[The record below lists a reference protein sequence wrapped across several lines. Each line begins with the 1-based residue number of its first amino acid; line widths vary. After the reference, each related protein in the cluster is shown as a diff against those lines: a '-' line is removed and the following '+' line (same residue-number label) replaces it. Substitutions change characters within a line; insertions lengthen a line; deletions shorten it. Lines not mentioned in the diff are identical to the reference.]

1 MEQIAVYIIIIVILI
16 VSSLRKSK
24 KQQQA
29 KIDQLKRQQEL
40 QESDPTFQGESLEDI
55 FKKLSGNIFEEE
67 PDQVPE
73 IQVIEQKA
81 TGNEPFLNYELQ
93 NAARRQSAKPQRKKM
108 IHEENYFEKMLKEQE
123 LAEQSENEFDT
134 DIDWGQAVIY
144 SEILNR
150 KYV

>member
-29 KIDQLKRQQEL
+29 KIEQLKRQQ
-40 QESDPTFQGESLEDI
+40 QMQSGESGMQSETLEDI
-55 FKKLSGNIFEEE
+55 FKKLSGDIFEEE
-67 PDQVPE
+67 MMQETEPQVFEPVPV
-73 IQVIEQKA
+73 Q
-81 TGNEPFLNYELQ
+81 NEPFLNFELK
-93 NAARRQSAKPQRKKM
+93 NVAKRKSEKHERRK
-108 IHEENYFEKMLKEQE
+108 IVHEENYFEKMLKEQE
-123 LAEQSENEFDT
+123 QSETAESEFDT
-134 DIDWGQAVIY
+134 DVDWGKAVIY